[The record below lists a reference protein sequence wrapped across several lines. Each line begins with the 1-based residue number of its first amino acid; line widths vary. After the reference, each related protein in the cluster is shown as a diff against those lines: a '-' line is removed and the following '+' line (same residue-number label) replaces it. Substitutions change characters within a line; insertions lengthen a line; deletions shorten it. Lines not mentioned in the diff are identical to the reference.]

1 MPVPSSHRVLWT
13 QEHEKV
19 LERLVDCLVN
29 PPIMGYPDYSLPF
42 VLHTNA
48 SKERLEAVLH
58 QRQSGQMR
66 VMGYGS
72 RITPETNYHLHSG
85 KLEFLA
91 LKWAICEQFRDYVCY
106 APSFIVYTDNN
117 PLSYVLSTT

>member
-1 MPVPSSHRVLWT
+1 MQVPSSHRVLWT
-13 QEHEKV
+13 QEHEEV

-48 SKERLEAVLH
+48 SKDRLEAVLY

-66 VMGYGS
+66 VIGYGS

-91 LKWAICEQFRDYVCY
+91 LKWAICEQYRDYVCY
-106 APSFIVYTDNN
+106 APSFIVYNDNN